1 MLVAIRDNLDD
12 PSVRDIVG
20 YSVNPD
26 PDKLDRTIDA
36 YKSDD
41 RLEIYGY
48 EAEGELIGIIGI
60 RMNESGELKIEHIA
74 IAPDF
79 RGLGY
84 GRGLVLETIERKSP
98 AKLIAETDEEAVD
111 FYRNIG
117 FEIESLGES
126 YPGVERFKCVYV
138 VEPD

>member
-20 YSVNPD
+20 YSVYPD

-84 GRGLVLETIERKSP
+84 GRGLVLETMQ
-98 AKLIAETDEEAVD
+98 
-111 FYRNIG
+111 N
-117 FEIESLGES
+117 
-126 YPGVERFKCVYV
+126 
-138 VEPD
+138 